1 MDMKPFSIAID
12 VFVY

>member
-1 MDMKPFSIAID
+1 MDMKPFSIVID